1 MHDAESQNRRSKQ
14 KKFFLSS
21 VRSDYCF
28 TIRFHLKIS
37 KGKRNNHTVADFL
50 NLIEFYGYIGG
61 V

>member
-21 VRSDYCF
+21 VRS
-28 TIRFHLKIS
+28 HLKIS